1 MDALRTYCRWLSRL
15 HLGCGVKM
23 KRLLTFFAT
32 AIATL
37 LIAGLFAVL
46 MIEWMA
52 GCGETYIDAK
62 GVRHQYECVF
72 IPQPT
77 ERN

>member
-1 MDALRTYCRWLSRL
+1 MFIKPLRKLPLRESL
-15 HLGCGVKM
+15 VK
-23 KRLLTFFAT
+23 RALTFFAT

-37 LIAGLFAVL
+37 LIVGAFAVL
-46 MIEWMA
+46 LVEWMA

-77 ERN
+77 ERK